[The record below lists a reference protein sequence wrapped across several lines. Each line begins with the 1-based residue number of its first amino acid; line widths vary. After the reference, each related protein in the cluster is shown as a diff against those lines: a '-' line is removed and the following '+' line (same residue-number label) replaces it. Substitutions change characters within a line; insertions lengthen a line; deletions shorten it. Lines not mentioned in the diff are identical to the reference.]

1 MATFGRIDAFDSS
14 TEQWSRYA
22 ERLNFY
28 FVANSISD
36 DDKKRAILLT
46 VCGPVVYGV
55 LRDLIAP
62 SEPADMSFNDLVTKL
77 QDHYDPKSNVI
88 VERFKFQS
96 CARNCEESVNS
107 FVARLKHQ
115 AARCA
120 FAGTLEERL
129 RDQLVWGINM
139 EQLQKRLLAVP
150 NLTWGKALEICL
162 AFETAERGALAL
174 QPTKDINKVTPHYQP
189 GRAQRGPDSKTTSSQ
204 SQRCYRC
211 GEAHRP
217 DGCRFKD
224 VVCHYCSKRG
234 HIARWCRKK
243 ERDSQ
248 SLKPGQGGANAIM
261 EKLDQQVSS
270 AEEDIAYVLAVTEK
284 APSPMIIDLNINN
297 SQTRFEVDTGAS
309 RTVMAERAFSR
320 LRTHTPSLVLEPC
333 NISLRSYTGQHI
345 SLKGATR
352 VTVSYKGKSYRLSA
366 LVVAG
371 QGANLLGRD
380 WIKVLPLDWPV
391 LLDGLFQVCD
401 GPLAA
406 VLENHKAVFQNELGE
421 LKGTKVTISVDES
434 VPPRFCKARPVPL
447 ALQRKVEIELTR
459 LVESGI
465 LQPVTYSE
473 WAAPIVPV
481 LKGDGSIRICGD
493 YKLTVNTASRVEQY
507 PLPRIDE
514 LFTKLAGGVCFSKL
528 DMSHAYQQLVLAED
542 SRKLVTI
549 NTHRGLFQYTRLPF
563 GVSSACAIFQR
574 AMEGLLAG
582 IDHVVVYLDDILL
595 TGVSE
600 DQHLRT
606 LDLVLSRLEE
616 AGLRLKRSKC
626 VFMAPEV
633 EYLGHKISSKG
644 LQPLE
649 KKVQAIK
656 DAPRPQNISELRAY
670 LGMLNYYGRFL
681 PDLAS
686 VLAPLHALLRAGV
699 KWEWNAAH
707 DNAFNKSKALLT
719 SEALLVHYDPTLPLV
734 IAADASPFGLGAVLS
749 HKYKDGAERPVCF
762 ASRALAPAERKYAQ
776 VEKEALA
783 VIFAVKKFHQFV
795 YGHKFTIQT
804 DHKPL
809 LGLLGELKNIQPTA
823 SARLQRW
830 ALLLM
835 QYQYTLAYKPGAL
848 IAHADGLSR
857 LPLPYTAPD
866 PTTPPEL
873 VCLMQQLQTAPITSG
888 QLKDW
893 TRRDPLLA
901 RVCLYVTRGW
911 PLTCPASDFLPYFK
925 RRDELTVEDGV
936 LLWGLRVIIPP
947 RGRKV
952 LMEELHEAHPG
963 VSRMKAV
970 ARAYMWWP
978 GLDTALEDLVKSC
991 TACQQI
997 RNAPPAAPVC
1007 PWEWPGKPWTR
1018 LHVDYAGPFLGEM
1031 FLVLVDS
1038 HSKWLEVFPVKSATS
1053 TATVDHLR
1061 DVFSAHGLPHTVVS
1075 DNASIF
1081 TSSEFEGFL
1090 KLNGVRHLTSA
1101 PYHPSSNGLVERAV
1115 QTLKKSLKKMT
1126 GGTLRARLARFLAA
1140 YRFTPHA
1147 TTGLSPAEMLFGR
1160 RVRTRWDLLRPDAQA
1175 KVLRG
1180 QEMMVANSKRHAV
1193 GREMPLRAAVWV
1205 RDFSGR
1211 EKWLPG
1217 TVIDKTGP
1225 LSYRVEVAGNV
1236 WRRHVDHLLC
1246 RNTSPRAGQD
1256 WEPGVEQQSSDQP
1269 DSLAP
1274 ADSTGEQPDAEDVP
1288 GLQSTEPDDAEPDVV
1303 PWRSS
1308 RVRKRPSR
1316 LDL

>member
-1 MATFGRIDAFDSS
+1 
-14 TEQWSRYA
+14 
-22 ERLNFY
+22 
-28 FVANSISD
+28 
-36 DDKKRAILLT
+36 
-46 VCGPVVYGV
+46 
-55 LRDLIAP
+55 
-62 SEPADMSFNDLVTKL
+62 MSFDDLVAKL
-77 QDHYDPKSNVI
+77 QDHYEPKNNVI

-96 CARNCEESVNS
+96 CTRSCDESVNS
-107 FVARLKHQ
+107 LVARLKHQ
-115 AARCA
+115 AARCE
-120 FAGTLEERL
+120 FAATLEERL
-129 RDQLVWGINM
+129 RDQLVWGINS
-139 EQLQKRLLAVP
+139 EQLQKRLLAVS
-150 NLTWGKALEICL
+150 NLTWVKALETCL
-162 AFETAERGALAL
+162 AFETAEKGALAL
-174 QPTKDINKVTPHYQP
+174 QPPKDINKVAPRYP
-189 GRAQRGPDSKTTSSQ
+189 SSKAMRGPSTKAAPSQ
-204 SQRCYRC
+204 SQSCYRC

-217 DGCRFKD
+217 ESCRFKD
-224 VVCHYCSKRG
+224 VECRYCSKRG

-248 SLKPGQGGANAIM
+248 SPMPGRAGANAIT
-261 EKLDQQVSS
+261 EQHPDVWDDSV
-270 AEEDIAYVLAVTEK
+270 EEDLAHVLAVTEK
-284 APSPMIIDLNINN
+284 APSQIILDLNINGTE
-297 SQTRFEVDTGAS
+297 TRFEVD
-309 RTVMAERAFSR
+309 RK
-320 LRTHTPSLVLEPC
+320 
-333 NISLRSYTGQHI
+333 SYTGQHI
-345 SLKGATR
+345 RLKGATQ
-352 VTVSYKGKSYRLSA
+352 VTVSYKGNSYHLSA

-371 QGANLLGRD
+371 EGSNLLGRD
-380 WIKVLPLDWPV
+380 WIKILPLDWPA
-391 LLDGLFQVCD
+391 LLDGLFLVSDCS
-401 GPLAA
+401 LAA
-406 VLENHKAVFQNELGE
+406 VLEDHKSVFEDKLGE
-421 LKGTKVTISVDES
+421 LKGTKVTINVDDT

-447 ALQRKVEIELTR
+447 ALQKKVETELTR

-493 YKLTVNTASRVEQY
+493 YKLTVNVASRVEHY

-514 LFTKLAGGVCFSKL
+514 LFAKLAGGVCFSKL

-549 NTHRGLFQYTRLPF
+549 NTHRSLFQYTRLPF

-582 IDHVVVYLDDILL
+582 IDHVAVYLDDILL
-595 TGVSE
+595 AGVTQA
-600 DQHLRT
+600 QHLRT

-633 EYLGHKISSKG
+633 EYLGHKISARG

-656 DAPRPQNISELRAY
+656 DAPKPQNASELRAY
-670 LGMLNYYGRFL
+670 LGMLNYYGRFF

-686 VLAPLHALLRAGV
+686 VLAPLHALLWTGV
-699 KWEWNAAH
+699 KWEWIAVH
-707 DNAFNKSKALLT
+707 DKAFKKSKAMLT
-719 SEALLVHYDPTLPLV
+719 SEALLAHYNPASPLV

-749 HKYKDGAERPVCF
+749 HMYQDGTERPVCF
-762 ASRALAPAERKYAQ
+762 ASRALVPAERKYAQ

-783 VIFAVKKFHQFV
+783 VIYAVKKFHQFV

-823 SARLQRW
+823 SARLQRC

-835 QYQYTLAYKPGAL
+835 QYQYTLTYKPGAL

-857 LPLPYTAPD
+857 LPLPHNAPD
-866 PTTPPEL
+866 PPTPLEL
-873 VCLMQQLQTAPITSG
+873 VCLMQQLQAAPITSG

-893 TRRDPLLA
+893 TCRDPLLA
-901 RVCLYVTRGW
+901 RVCQFVTAGW
-911 PLTCPASDFLPYFK
+911 PLTCPASELLPYFK

-947 RGRKV
+947 RGQQA
-952 LMEELHEAHPG
+952 LMEGAHPG
-963 VSRMKAV
+963 ASRMKAV

-978 GLDTALEDLVKSC
+978 GLDAALEDLVKSC

-997 RNAPPAAPVC
+997 RNAPPAAPMC

-1053 TATVDHLR
+1053 TSTVDHLH
-1061 DVFSAHGLPHTVVS
+1061 DVFSTHGLPHTVVS
-1075 DNASIF
+1075 DNASVF
-1081 TSSEFEGFL
+1081 TSSEFEEFL
-1090 KLNGVRHLTSA
+1090 KVNGVRHLTSA

-1115 QTLKKSLKKMT
+1115 QTLKKSLKKMS

-1147 TTGLSPAEMLFGR
+1147 TTGQSPAEMLFGR
-1160 RVRTRWDLLRPDAQA
+1160 RVRTRWDLLRPDIQSR
-1175 KVLRG
+1175 VLRG
-1180 QEMMVANSKRHAV
+1180 QETMVANSKRNSV
-1193 GREMPLRAAVWV
+1193 IRDLPLRAAVWV
-1205 RDFSGR
+1205 KDFSGR

-1217 TVIDKTGP
+1217 TVIDKMGP

-1236 WRRHVDHLLC
+1236 WRRHIDHLLC
-1246 RNTSPRAGQD
+1246 RNTSPQARPD
-1256 WEPGVEQQSSDQP
+1256 WEPESSDQP
-1269 DSLAP
+1269 GPVPP
-1274 ADSTGEQPDAEDVP
+1274 ADSDAELPEADEVP
-1288 GLQSTEPDDAEPDVV
+1288 GPELAETDDREPAAPEIFLSEESTFSFKFVDVIRAEGL
-1303 PWRSS
+1303 
-1308 RVRKRPSR
+1308 KKGA
-1316 LDL
+1316 